1 MNRPGKR
8 VRCVR
13 HGPEAAP
20 AGGTLF
26 LFPRSSVAIARH
38 TRAIRPGRLRVSSQ
52 SNETRRD
59 EAARKTQKLLLLL
72 LLVKS

>member
-1 MNRPGKR
+1 M
-8 VRCVR
+8 
-13 HGPEAAP
+13 
-20 AGGTLF
+20 
-26 LFPRSSVAIARH
+26 FPRSSVAIARH